1 MLGIMVFG
9 MLIVHTTSNF
19 TAEINQSYNTTFKDY
34 LDKFKPS
41 QVWME
46 IEERNRLN
54 GLNCSFKDELE
65 TILKRIDPI
74 DELLAVKVKN
84 GNPRVVIDKDKEAR
98 RQFNPPGKLLNTK
111 FDQFRVRNRLVEL
124 MKQAIYQARNKM
136 VIMQELRAK
145 YNKISVYKMGFLM
158 SKTDNACR
166 IFATFAYKSFKFC
179 TLQRQYSV
187 KNYQMLQNLE
197 AIERLLDLWFDV
209 DLLIDLIF
217 LNHENCLRMLRMV
230 ISNRK
235 HAWKF
240 VD

>member
-1 MLGIMVFG
+1 
-9 MLIVHTTSNF
+9 MLIVRTTSNL
-19 TAEINQSYNTTFKDY
+19 TDVKQNYNSTFKDY

-41 QVWME
+41 QIWME
-46 IEERNRLN
+46 VEERNRLK
-54 GLNCSFKDELE
+54 GLNSTLKDELE
-65 TILKRIDPI
+65 TILKRMDPT

-84 GNPRVVIDKDKEAR
+84 GNPRVVIDKNKDAR
-98 RQFNPPGKLLNTK
+98 RQYKPPGRIAYTK
-111 FDQFRVRNRLVEL
+111 FDQFKVRNRLLEL

-136 VIMQELRAK
+136 IIMQDLRAK

-179 TLQRQYSV
+179 TLQRQYSL
-187 KNYQMLQNLE
+187 KNFNLLQNLE
-197 AIERLLDLWFDV
+197 AIERLIDLWFDV
-209 DLLIDLIF
+209 DLLIDLVF
-217 LNHENCLRMLRMV
+217 LNHDNCLRMLRMV